1 MILDGNLI
9 FDATYSA
16 ASGLAGVN
24 VFTNGGSQASTN
36 VLDMLQGRDMGQ
48 SPQGPAPLQI
58 LVLVTTAFAGGA
70 SLNIQLQGSTDNVTY
85 TTYAES
91 GAILTAALVVG
102 TQWFRVELPSTQPD
116 SGPPPRYYRLNYQCV
131 GAMAAG
137 AVISILGARDGMRYY
152 KPGIVVSN

>member
-16 ASGLAGVN
+16 ANGLVGVN
-24 VFTNGGSQASTN
+24 VFTNGASQVSTN

-48 SPQGPAPLQI
+48 APQGPASLQI
-58 LVLVTTAFAGGA
+58 LVIVTTAFTVGT

-91 GAILTAALVVG
+91 SPILTAALLVG
-102 TQWFRVELPSTQPD
+102 TVWFRIELPSTQPD

-131 GAMAAG
+131 GVMAAG
-137 AVISILGARDGMRYY
+137 AVIAILGERDSNRYY